1 MILSKMSSSYPLKRN
16 NLDLYDPIGG
26 QSEHGALREPPE
38 NHLDLPLSSTMTLL
52 YENWYISP
60 ALSQDMVTNG
70 LCIIK
75 LIDIF
80 YARIQSDDPEIF
92 RGGGGGGARQFLC
105 FRLAMK

>member
-1 MILSKMSSSYPLKRN
+1 MLK
-16 NLDLYDPIGG
+16 
-26 QSEHGALREPPE
+26 
-38 NHLDLPLSSTMTLL
+38 

-75 LIDIF
+75 LIDSF

-92 RGGGGGGARQFLC
+92 LGGARQFLC